1 MISQSREDK
10 RRRKKSHPPP
20 KFVFAYYYFLSVV
33 VSYTLAV
40 KESVI
45 GRFADA
51 DPVTTSTTS
60 PVVTTSSW
68 SCLVWLYIGLSYFL
82 LQVCVCVDFVCVV
95 GLLYWNQQICI
106 YKSLVSLLCLKGIIR
121 KRPKRKSSK

>member
-1 MISQSREDK
+1 MIRVSQGRNKEE
-10 RRRKKSHPPP
+10 KKISSSSE
-20 KFVFAYYYFLSVV
+20 FFFAYFFLSVV

-60 PVVTTSSW
+60 PVTTSSW

-95 GLLYWNQQICI
+95 GLLYIEPADLYIQF
-106 YKSLVSLLCLKGIIR
+106 LLFF
-121 KRPKRKSSK
+121 

>member
-1 MISQSREDK
+1 MKKKKRKLNSLISQSREEK
-10 RRRKKSHPPP
+10 RRKKSHPPP
-20 KFVFAYYYFLSVV
+20 KFIFAYSYFLSVV

-60 PVVTTSSW
+60 PVTTSSW

-82 LQVCVCVDFVCVV
+82 LQVCVCVDFVYVV
-95 GLLYWNQQICI
+95 GLLYIEPADLYIQF
-106 YKSLVSLLCLKGIIR
+106 LLFF
-121 KRPKRKSSK
+121 